1 MTIKQLLTHTAGLSH
16 GLEEHLFDQQLFKLM
31 YNDLFDPAIY
41 NKLEEPVEKL
51 LQVPLIGQ
59 PGEQWYYGA
68 ARLLALILQKITQQ
82 PINEY
87 LEEHIFSFG
96 DAG

>member
-1 MTIKQLLTHTAGLSH
+1 
-16 GLEEHLFDQQLFKLM
+16 M

-59 PGEQWYYGA
+59 PGEQWYIV
-68 ARLLALILQKITQQ
+68 LLLILALILQKITQQ

-96 DAG
+96 DAGYWLQYFSRKFRAYYAIAL